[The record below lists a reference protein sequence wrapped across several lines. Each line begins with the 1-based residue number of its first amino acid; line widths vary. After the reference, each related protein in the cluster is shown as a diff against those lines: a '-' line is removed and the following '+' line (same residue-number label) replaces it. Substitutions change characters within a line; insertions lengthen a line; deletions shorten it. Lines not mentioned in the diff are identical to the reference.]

1 MVGGEKVDGFEAGLL
16 SSRTS
21 ACNLGRSFGSLQ
33 KNSGVV
39 SQMSLRKP
47 QIPPP
52 PAPSTSRPPPPPRP
66 PFLQNTVSC
75 KAVSCSRRSTC
86 KVFFQQAT
94 EPKTGVGVWKGGRCT
109 DRLISLSLGYKSNS

>member
-52 PAPSTSRPPPPPRP
+52 RPLHIAPPSPAPPPLPPKHSQ
-66 PFLQNTVSC
+66 LQSS
-75 KAVSCSRRSTC
+75 K
-86 KVFFQQAT
+86 
-94 EPKTGVGVWKGGRCT
+94 
-109 DRLISLSLGYKSNS
+109 L